1 MRGLRLAAVAALV
14 ALIVPAAS
22 PVLAQHAND
31 TSDPRCADWAA
42 GSAPAGLDLTSLCV
56 AHEVVA
62 TYTGAGSPQDPLLP
76 YAGAALVAGM
86 GLAFVGVLALRYGG
100 RQVARRFEP
109 ETPSSWWVCPD
120 CRSVNAASRTSCY
133 ACHAHAPAGP
143 AHAADAS
150 LPSVVTEPPATRTAP
165 RPPG

>member
-1 MRGLRLAAVAALV
+1 MRRLRLAAVAALV

-22 PVLAQHAND
+22 PVLARHAND
-31 TSDPRCADWAA
+31 PSDPRCTDWAA
-42 GSAPAGLDLTSLCV
+42 GNAPAGLDLTSLCV

-62 TYTGAGSPQDPLLP
+62 SYTGAGTAQDPLLP
-76 YAGAALVAGM
+76 YAAAALVAGM

-100 RQVARRFEP
+100 RQVGRRFEP
-109 ETPSSWWVCPD
+109 ETPSSWWVCHD

-133 ACHAHAPAGP
+133 ACHAHPPAGS
-143 AHAADAS
+143 AHAGDAG
-150 LPSVVTEPPATRTAP
+150 LPQGATGPPATRTAP